1 MMKII
6 FIKVNGKNLIFKV
19 MVELLRRTFLYMK
32 DNLVIIKEMDLV

>member
-1 MMKII
+1 MKII
-6 FIKVNGKNLIFKV
+6 FIKVNGKNQIFKA